1 MQEEKECLRKDLLIE
16 KCGVFGCVAAE
27 GQDVKDLG
35 VPNVVCLGLVG
46 LQHR

>member
-1 MQEEKECLRKDLLIE
+1 MEAEKESQRKDLLIE

-35 VPNVVCLGLVG
+35 VPNIICLGLVA